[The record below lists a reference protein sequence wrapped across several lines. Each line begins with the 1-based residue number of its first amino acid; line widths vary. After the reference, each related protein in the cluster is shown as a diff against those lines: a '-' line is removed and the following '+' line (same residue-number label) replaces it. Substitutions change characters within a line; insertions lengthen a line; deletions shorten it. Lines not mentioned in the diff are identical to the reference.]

1 MTTIACLGASS
12 LSLRNVILIPG
23 SESWREEWNL
33 SMASFGATSSTL
45 LSLSALI
52 FQPTSKDAQQPVNCA
67 HGYRDRKRSR
77 CPACT
82 SRPFSLTHPVS
93 LMADTVLN
101 DTVSQHALGSQ
112 PAQLPQTKSVKHHR
126 GFVRC
131 LARPSRSARPMRCG
145 ATVPPCKLRT
155 NLKPKGFFSKMT
167 STALRLAA
175 SEDTTA
181 LRTYS
186 VPGVT

>member
-93 LMADTVLN
+93 LMADTVLT
-101 DTVSQHALGSQ
+101 DT
-112 PAQLPQTKSVKHHR
+112 
-126 GFVRC
+126 
-131 LARPSRSARPMRCG
+131 
-145 ATVPPCKLRT
+145 
-155 NLKPKGFFSKMT
+155 
-167 STALRLAA
+167 A
-175 SEDTTA
+175 SA
-181 LRTYS
+181 LRTAGRNQIWQAS
-186 VPGVT
+186 SEFCPIPCSRACLQPLLIRVVGVGNP